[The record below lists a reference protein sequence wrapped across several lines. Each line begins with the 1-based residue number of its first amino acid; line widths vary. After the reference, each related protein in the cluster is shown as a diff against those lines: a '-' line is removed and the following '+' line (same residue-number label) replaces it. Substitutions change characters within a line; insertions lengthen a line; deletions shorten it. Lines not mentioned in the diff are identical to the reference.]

1 MAVYNVV
8 EIGDEVLQREA
19 MQVRRFDDRLRRMLS
34 DMADTMY
41 EYDGVGLA
49 APQIGVSKQIVV
61 IDVGDGLIELINPEI
76 TYSEGCKLGV
86 EGCLSI
92 PERQGYVYRAQRI
105 HVKAQD
111 GYGEPFEFDAEDF
124 FARACQHEI
133 DHLHG
138 ILYVDK
144 LANPTDEEIHQ
155 LELEEQ
161 AEQYYTNN

>member
-8 EIGDEVLQREA
+8 EIGDDVLRREA
-19 MQVRRFDDRLRRMLS
+19 MQVRRFDDRLHRMLD

-49 APQIGVSKQIVV
+49 APQIGVSKRIVV

-76 TYSEGCKLGV
+76 TAAEGQKLGV

-92 PERQGYVYRAQRI
+92 PERQGYVYRSQHI
-105 HVKAQD
+105 HVKAQNRD
-111 GYGEPFEFDAEDF
+111 GQPFEFDADDF

-133 DHLHG
+133 DHLNG
-138 ILYVDK
+138 VLYVDK
-144 LANPTDEEIHQ
+144 LANPSDEE
-155 LELEEQ
+155 LRRLEEE
-161 AEQYYTNN
+161 EQYDE